1 MTRSR
6 QTNDEAQMPRRF
18 RPTNQQG
25 TTVIKISECHRRLI
39 RTGLGAC
46 VTHLIRECA
55 VAASVSVI
63 GVWTRIVR
71 HSGDLHAVP
80 INVEIGRSRPLMRNL
95 LCAAL
100 HFVAA
105 RSGRDSGCR
114 CGRRSHSGCGSWRW
128 AGVGVGVGSTL
139 AFVRIFGSILLLL
152 R

>member
-1 MTRSR
+1 ML
-6 QTNDEAQMPRRF
+6 
-18 RPTNQQG
+18 
-25 TTVIKISECHRRLI
+25 ECHRKLI
-39 RTGLGAC
+39 RTGLTARFAY
-46 VTHLIRECA
+46 LIRVDGMATATGRIGVETVVCRRGDHHA
-55 VAASVSVI
+55 VAV
-63 GVWTRIVR
+63 
-71 HSGDLHAVP
+71 
-80 INVEIGRSRPLMRNL
+80 NVDIGRSRPLMRNL

-105 RSGRDSGCR
+105 RNGRDSGCR